1 MNQML
6 NKLFLE
12 KTNDTKLQFFRYLF
26 VGGVA
31 AFVNIGSLYILTDIF
46 KIYYIFSNIIG
57 FILGLIV
64 NYILSKWLVFSTE
77 KSINKI
83 FEFLT
88 YALIGVIGLGL
99 DTVLIWFLTETIL
112 IYYLLS
118 KLISTFIVFIWNFSA
133 RKLLYILINKRSS

>member
-77 KSINKI
+77 KTINKL